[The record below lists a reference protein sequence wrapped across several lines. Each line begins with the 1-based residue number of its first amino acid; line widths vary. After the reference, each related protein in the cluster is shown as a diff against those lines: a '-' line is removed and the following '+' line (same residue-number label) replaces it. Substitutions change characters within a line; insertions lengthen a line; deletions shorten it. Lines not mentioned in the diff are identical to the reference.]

1 VKLLKQTQSTAP
13 QLAFFRSE
21 ARFRAFIG
29 GRGSGKTRAGVIE
42 VLRQPANSTGMIIAP
57 TNAMLR
63 DGARK
68 MLLDIARKAKILVQE
83 NISTGTIRLHGNR
96 IILLRSAEN
105 PERLRGANL
114 GWLWVDEAA
123 LVNIDTWTIAIAT
136 LREEPGRAWVT
147 TTPRG
152 RDWIYNLW
160 TSGDPDYQIIHSRT
174 ADNHFLPATFIE
186 TLRKSYTE
194 EQFRQEVAGEFVD
207 MGGTLFKRPW
217 FQIVDRAPDGLAWF
231 RYWDT
236 ATSIKETADYT
247 ASVKCAFDEN
257 GVLYI
262 ADGIRVKAEFP
273 DVRKIMLNTMRNEQY
288 DTMQGIEQA
297 QAGLGALQDL
307 RRMPEL
313 ANVSLQ
319 GYVVTKDKLQ
329 RAMPWAVRA
338 EQGMVRVVRGEWVN
352 QFIDECLAFPYGDH
366 DDMVDAVSG
375 AVEMLA
381 NGQVLYDFI

>member
-1 VKLLKQTQSTAP
+1 MRLLKQTESTAP
-13 QLAFFRSE
+13 QLAFFRSS

-42 VLRQPANSTGMIIAP
+42 VLRQPAGSTGMIIAP

-83 NISTGTIRLHGNR
+83 NISTGTIKLHGNR
-96 IILLRSAEN
+96 TILLRSAEN

-123 LVNIDTWTIAIAT
+123 LVPINTWTIAIAT
-136 LREEPGRAWVT
+136 LREEPARAWVT

-152 RDWIYNLW
+152 RDWIYDLW
-160 TSGDPDYQIIHSRT
+160 TSGDTDYEIIHSKT
-174 ADNHFLPATFIE
+174 ADNIFLPNSFLD
-186 TLRKSYTE
+186 TLKKSYTS
-194 EQFRQEVAGEFVD
+194 EQFRQEVEGEFVD
-207 MGGTLFKRPW
+207 MAGALFKRQW
-217 FQIVDRAPDGLAWF
+217 FTIIERAPEGLAWF

-236 ATSIKETADYT
+236 ATSIRETADYT
-247 ASVKCAFDEN
+247 ASVRCAMDDSGN
-257 GVLYI
+257 LYI
-262 ADGIRVKAEFP
+262 ADGIRIKAEFP
-273 DVRKIMLNTMRNEQY
+273 DVRKIMVDTMKTEQY

-297 QAGLGALQDL
+297 QAGLGALQDI

-313 ANVSLQ
+313 VNVSLQ
-319 GYVVTKDKLQ
+319 GYVVTRDKMQ

-338 EQGMVRVVRGEWVN
+338 EQGMVRVVRGDWVA
-352 QFIDECLAFPYGDH
+352 QFIDECLSFPHGQH

-381 NGQVLYDFI
+381 SGQVLYDFI

>member
-1 VKLLKQTQSTAP
+1 MKLLKQTQSTAP

-42 VLRQPANSTGMIIAP
+42 VLRQPPNSTGMIIAP

-160 TSGDPDYQIIHSRT
+160 TSGDPDYQIIHSKT
-174 ADNHFLPATFIE
+174 SDNQFLPTSFIE

-207 MGGTLFKRPW
+207 MGGTLFKRQW
-217 FQIVDRAPDGLAWF
+217 FQVVERAPDGLAWF

-247 ASVKCAFDEN
+247 ASVRCAFDDN

-273 DVRKIMLNTMRNEQY
+273 DVRKIMVTVMKQEQY

-307 RRMPEL
+307 RRMPEM

-319 GYVVTKDKLQ
+319 GYVVTRDKLQ

-338 EQGMVRVVRGEWVN
+338 EQGMVRIVRGEWVP